1 MISRHVSRVIAAS
14 PNAVYE
20 FASDPDNL
28 PRWAA
33 GLARTEVVREGDALV
48 VDSPMGRVTVRFVP
62 RNEYGIVDHDV
73 TLPSG
78 TIVTNPVRVLAHPE
92 GAEIVF
98 TIRQLELTD
107 DEFDRDTRMVEE
119 DLDRLARLL
128 TSA

>member
-62 RNEYGIVDHDV
+62 RNGYGIVDHDV

-78 TIVTNPVRVLAHPE
+78 ATVTNPVRVLAHPE

-128 TSA
+128 TSP

>member
-78 TIVTNPVRVLAHPE
+78 TTVTNPVRVLAHPE